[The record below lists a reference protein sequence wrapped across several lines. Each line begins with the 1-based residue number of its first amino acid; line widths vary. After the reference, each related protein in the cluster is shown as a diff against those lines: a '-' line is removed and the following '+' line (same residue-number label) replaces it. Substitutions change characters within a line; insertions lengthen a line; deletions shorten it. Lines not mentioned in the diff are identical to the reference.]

1 MSSPLILF
9 APGAGAPSSSD
20 WMKGWSRRLGS
31 LGKVVRFDYPY
42 QLEGRG
48 RPDRPEVL
56 IAAHTEALRR
66 ARKRHPGPVVLAG
79 KSMGSRIGCHVS
91 LTEPVDALICFGYPL
106 RSPAGTL
113 RDAVLLELTTP
124 VFFAQ
129 GSRDPLCPLEL
140 LEAVRPRMK
149 APSQLQVVEGG
160 NHSLEVGVRALSL
173 RGQTQQDLDGQ
184 VLFALESFLRQS
196 LKPKKKPKKERRR

>member
-1 MSSPLILF
+1 
-9 APGAGAPSSSD
+9 
-20 WMKGWSRRLGS
+20 MKTWSRRLGT

-56 IAAHTEALRR
+56 IAAHTEALHK
-66 ARKRHPGPVVLAG
+66 ARKRHRGPVVLAG

-91 LTEPVDALICFGYPL
+91 LTEPVDALVCLGYPL
-106 RSPAGTL
+106 RSPAGRL

-129 GSRDPLCPLEL
+129 GSRDPLCPLQAL
-140 LEAVRPRMK
+140 DAVRPRMK
-149 APSQLQVVEGG
+149 ARSQRYVVEGG
-160 NHSLEVGVRALSL
+160 NHSLEVGVRALAS
-173 RGQTQQDLDGQ
+173 RGQTQHDLDAQ
-184 VLFALESFLRQS
+184 ILFALETFLRQS
-196 LKPKKKPKKERRR
+196 LQPKQERRR

>member
-1 MSSPLILF
+1 MKRSASPLILF

-20 WMKGWSRRLGS
+20 WMKAWSRRLGT

-56 IAAHTEALRR
+56 IAAHTEALRK

-91 LTEPVDALICFGYPL
+91 LTEPVDALVCFGYPL
-106 RSPAGTL
+106 RSPAGKL

-124 VFFAQ
+124 IFFAQ
-129 GSRDPLCPLEL
+129 GSRDPLCPLEA

-149 APSQLQVVEGG
+149 ARSQLHRVEGG
-160 NHSLEVGVRALSL
+160 NHSLEVGVRALAS
-173 RGQTQQDLDGQ
+173 RGQTQKDLDGQ
-184 VLFALESFLRQS
+184 ILFALESFLRQS
-196 LKPKKKPKKERRR
+196 LKPKKERRR